1 MPAIASS
8 SGESHPPVIFEKKN
22 PLFSFVADEKGGN
35 KSDFNCQDNGNPYN
49 HFGTYAPGFSD
60 LSVNGFNDQISS
72 YYCNP
77 N

>member
-1 MPAIASS
+1 MPVIASS
-8 SGESHPPVIFEKKN
+8 SGESHPPVVFEKKKKKA
-22 PLFSFVADEKGGN
+22 FVADEKGGN
-35 KSDFNCQDNGNPYN
+35 QSDFNCQDNGNPYN

>member
-8 SGESHPPVIFEKKN
+8 SGKSHHFLYFWKGKSF
-22 PLFSFVADEKGGN
+22 FSFFADEKGGN
-35 KSDFNCQDNGNPYN
+35 HSDFNCQDNGNPYN
-49 HFGTYAPGFSD
+49 HFGTYAPGYSD
-60 LSVNGFNDQISS
+60 LTVNGFNDQISS